1 MYFELLE
8 IDYKIVREN
17 RNRRRTESG
26 VRERRSKM
34 KIEEKSLLRVFLNN
48 TIRRWSVSLESMKK
62 KIGNITR

>member
-17 RNRRRTESG
+17 GNRRRTESG